1 MASLEETLKA
11 FIARDFRMSPQ
22 EVTPEFIRKW
32 RRGKLYNK
40 SRLEFRSYYGGY
52 RGSRLRNLSQEQI
65 DSNRKRT
72 VALFD
77 QLPSDAAS
85 ETARR

>member
-11 FIARDFRMSPQ
+11 FIARDLHVSPQ

-32 RRGKLYNK
+32 RRGKSFNK

-52 RGSRLRNLSQEQI
+52 RGSRLRNPSQEQI
-65 DSNRKRT
+65 DSNRRRT
-72 VALFD
+72 LALFD
-77 QLPSDAAS
+77 QLPSDTSS
-85 ETARR
+85 ETVQR